1 VSVEQENNNINI
13 KDSQELGIWSLYLFA
28 LKSPVTREKYKTR
41 LDKFFNFIG
50 LKGDTVE
57 EKSDSFIERYKVEGG
72 QWVFHSIL
80 KLILNI
86 DNKKRP
92 YFRLQMEKIDIEKL
106 EQAYI
111 Q

>member
-1 VSVEQENNNINI
+1 MSVEQENNNIN

-28 LKSPVTREKYKTR
+28 LKSPVTREKYKIR

-86 DNKKRP
+86 DNKKKTI
-92 YFRLQMEKIDIEKL
+92 FQTSNGEN
-106 EQAYI
+106 
-111 Q
+111 